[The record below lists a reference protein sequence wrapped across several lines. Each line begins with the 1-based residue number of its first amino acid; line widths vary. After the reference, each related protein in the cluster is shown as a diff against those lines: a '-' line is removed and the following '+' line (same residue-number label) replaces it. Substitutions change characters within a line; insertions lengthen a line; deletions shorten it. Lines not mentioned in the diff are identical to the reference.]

1 MRASEVVKRQS
12 ARIASR
18 LRCCCHA
25 PTSRRRALW
34 SEIQRFKHCRASAP
48 ISISAISIQLPATR
62 SSRVAKD
69 LRSVVDLQPFGDA
82 PRFGRFKFLVQRGW
96 VVGVQSLP
104 RTGYRVGFPLDPPAA
119 SDAGY
124 AAAFVPARL
133 NPFLHAAPAHPLHR
147 SHGQSG
153 EPDNLF
159 VLYGST
165 PLPLIAQQQNSGVGL
180 RYTAARPRDTNA
192 FSSCCSSVVNLPG
205 IS

>member
-12 ARIASR
+12 TRIASR

-25 PTSRRRALW
+25 PTYRRRALW
-34 SEIQRFKHCRASAP
+34 SGIRRFKHCRASAP

-62 SSRVAKD
+62 LDRVAKTWECSGPPTVRRCAA
-69 LRSVVDLQPFGDA
+69 LRQ
-82 PRFGRFKFLVQRGW
+82 VQI
-96 VVGVQSLP
+96 P
-104 RTGYRVGFPLDPPAA
+104 RTARLGGGCSKPAPYWIPGGLPLDPPAA

-147 SHGQSG
+147 RTANL
-153 EPDNLF
+153 ENPDNLF
-159 VLYGST
+159 VLYGSA

-180 RYTAARPRDTNA
+180 PVCCRPAT
-192 FSSCCSSVVNLPG
+192 G
-205 IS
+205 H